1 MSQATRSASVARTTK
16 ETAVELSLVLDGSGS
31 TDISTGIGF
40 LDHMLELFAYH
51 GRFDLTL
58 HAKGDLQV
66 DGHHTVEDI
75 GLVLG
80 QALQEA
86 LADKAGIR
94 RYGSCLLPMDEALAL
109 VAVDVSGRPFLVYD
123 ANVAPSRLGDYDTEL
138 TQHFLRSLVTRAAI
152 TVHVRL
158 LSGDDAHHQIEA
170 VFKGL
175 ARALREACSPG
186 GGDAVP
192 STKGV
197 L

>member
-1 MSQATRSASVARTTK
+1 MSQATRSASVARSTK
-16 ETAVELSLVLDGSGS
+16 ETAIELSLNLDGAGS
-31 TDISTGIGF
+31 ADVSTGIGF

-51 GRFDLTL
+51 GRFDLAL
-58 HAKGDLQV
+58 RARGDLQV

-138 TQHFLRSLVTRAAI
+138 TEHFLRSLVARAAI

-175 ARALREACSPG
+175 ARALRDACAVE